1 MLETIQT
8 TLLIFASISS
18 AMLGGIYF
26 IFSNTVM
33 PTLKKISTGPE
44 VMQIINRIIQ
54 NAGFFVLFFGSFL
67 SAIFLICL
75 SIMGVSSISLST
87 YIGSLLVASAFISTI
102 FVNVPLNNLLDKHD
116 KSSKEIGETWAHYL
130 DKWVWWNH
138 LRTVFCSAGALCLL
152 IELV

>member
-8 TLLIFASISS
+8 TLLIFASLSS

-33 PTLKKISTGPE
+33 PTLKKLGSGPE
-44 VMQIINRIIQ
+44 VMQVINRIIQ
-54 NAGFFVLFFGSFL
+54 NAGFFILFFGSFL
-67 SAIFLICL
+67 SGIFLILL
-75 SIMGVSSISLST
+75 SVLGASPPGLST
-87 YIGSLLVASAFISTI
+87 IIGSMLITSAFISTI
-102 FVNVPLNNLLDKHD
+102 VVNVPLNNLLDKHD
-116 KSSKEIGETWAHYL
+116 KSSKEVGEIWAHYL
-130 DKWVWWNH
+130 VKWVWWNH